1 MGRRSRG
8 CLLLCLLPCLLGV
21 CYLVCWM
28 SVTLPVG
35 CPLPCLLGVRYRGAL
50 SSDSR
55 RGQRGPFLS
64 AAAAGRRLP
73 CLQGQLRNAVSC
85 MRRQAWRLY
94 WKPQS
99 SQPGIPVGGPRQPNI
114 SAAPRGSQG
123 KPLAT
128 AKAHEHVTRY
138 AACLLYP
145 YYITG
150 ASYGD

>member
-8 CLLLCLLPCLLGV
+8 CLLPCLLGV

-28 SVTLPVG
+28 SVTLSVG

-73 CLQGQLRNAVSC
+73 CLGVSC
-85 MRRQAWRLY
+85 GMLCLVCGGRHCAVLYAAADGSRRAPEGPRPGRRPVVR
-94 WKPQS
+94 KPRP

-128 AKAHEHVTRY
+128 AKAT
-138 AACLLYP
+138 
-145 YYITG
+145 
-150 ASYGD
+150 